1 MSCLPMSWRLLW
13 ECPCREGIWVQTDW
27 FGEEKIM
34 VGSRSN
40 QPIISCEMIWG
51 GPIWGVGD
59 IYGSGR
65 APIVSGLSLG
75 NGLLFGVH
83 CWMLWK
89 IRNERIF
96 AGAAQN
102 PLSVAHRSVSW
113 SKQVVEAMD
122 RTRASLGIGTSRRIE
137 EVQRDPGPAG

>member
-65 APIVSGLSLG
+65 APIVSVTSCGWRFKIGCSRTVTEGDDICSPMHRAASVLTRRKQCSIFYEIVPLQGILGLNLGSLMFLIQTG
-75 NGLLFGVH
+75 KEIWL
-83 CWMLWK
+83 
-89 IRNERIF
+89 
-96 AGAAQN
+96 
-102 PLSVAHRSVSW
+102 
-113 SKQVVEAMD
+113 
-122 RTRASLGIGTSRRIE
+122 IG
-137 EVQRDPGPAG
+137 